1 VHPITHNAELKTAG
15 GLRSLPIRCDLKHA
29 HGIGFCL
36 YRCPMTSS
44 RRAFEVRPVDATRGL
59 PPAETGAIDV
69 VALDMNAGW
78 PNLGFDSMLFAV
90 RDAVC
95 DLAALLE
102 GKDLRVR
109 VLTVDVR
116 GEAFV
121 PQHEPGRIA
130 LYISSGG
137 PGHIDPR
144 LNDGASPIS
153 QGVLDDLSWEAPLG
167 RLFEDVL
174 ADEGAAFLA
183 ICHSFGLLYRHLG
196 QARIAVRGPE
206 KGGKSSGQKEIALT
220 PEALAHPWFA
230 RLARGAVGAR
240 FRALDSRLCDLLPP
254 AVASETSRYD
264 VLAYETLEPSGER
277 GDAVTLVEFARDR
290 GGVMPR
296 VYGTNFHPEVVGRD
310 RFRTVLEERRASGR
324 TTEEW
329 YQERLAMLEQAFPLD
344 GDEGP
349 LLRTSDLTFLGPLRF
364 HLYRQVRERLE
375 ALGHDPGPLHEQR
388 VLGRTP

>member
-1 VHPITHNAELKTAG
+1 M
-15 GLRSLPIRCDLKHA
+15 PIRCDLKHA
-29 HGIGFCL
+29 HGIGHCL
-36 YRCPMTSS
+36 YRCPMTSD
-44 RRAFEVRPVDATRGL
+44 RRAFEVREVDPEHGL
-59 PPAETGAIDV
+59 PPAEEGAIDV

-78 PNLGFDSMLFAV
+78 PNLGFDSILFAV

-95 DLAALLE
+95 DFASLLE

-109 VLTVDVR
+109 VLTIDVR
-116 GEAFV
+116 REAYV
-121 PQHEPGRIA
+121 PRHEPGRIA
-130 LYISSGG
+130 LYLASGG

-144 LNDGASPIS
+144 QNDGVSPIA
-153 QGVLDDLSWEAPLG
+153 QGVLDDPSWEAPLA
-167 RLFEDVL
+167 RLFEEVL
-174 ADEGAAFLA
+174 ADEGAALVA

-196 QARIAVRGPE
+196 AARVAVRGPE
-206 KGGKSSGQKEIALT
+206 KGGKSSGQKMIALSAA
-220 PEALAHPWFA
+220 ALKHPWFS
-230 RLARGAVGAR
+230 RLARGAVGGR
-240 FRALDSRLCDLLPP
+240 FRALDSRLCDMLPP
-254 AVASETSRYD
+254 HDAEAPRD
-264 VLAYETLEPSGER
+264 CAILAHETLPTSGER

-290 GGVMPR
+290 EGIMPR

-310 RFRTVLEERRASGR
+310 RFRMVLEERRASGR

-329 YQERLAMLEQAFPLD
+329 YPERLEMLEQAFPPD

-375 ALGHDPGPLHEQR
+375 ALGHDAGPLHEHR